1 MGEWERE
8 WRSTLIEEKA
18 WGERGDGM
26 GGSFAVIT
34 RKGISFEM

>member
-26 GGSFAVIT
+26 GGVVCSDNQEGDI
-34 RKGISFEM
+34 I